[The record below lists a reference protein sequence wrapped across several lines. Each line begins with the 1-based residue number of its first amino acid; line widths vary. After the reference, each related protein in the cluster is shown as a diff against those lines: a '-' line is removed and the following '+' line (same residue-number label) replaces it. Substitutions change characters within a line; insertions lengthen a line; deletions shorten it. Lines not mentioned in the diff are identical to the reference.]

1 MENQLSPDQSAA
13 LAASPETRLTIID
26 PSTQQRY
33 VLITADEYARFES
46 LDAIGRGISQME
58 SGQGQ
63 PLDDAMIEIR
73 QLLQSKL

>member
-13 LAASPETRLTIID
+13 LAASPNARLAVVD

-33 VLITADEYARFES
+33 VLIAEDEYSRLED
-46 LDAIGRGISQME
+46 LDAIRQGILQME

-63 PLDDAMIEIR
+63 PLCEAMNDIR
-73 QLLQSKL
+73 RSLQSRS

>member
-13 LAASPETRLTIID
+13 LAASPNAKLAVID

-33 VLITADEYARFES
+33 VLIAEDEYYRLED
-46 LDAIGRGISQME
+46 LDAIRQGISQME

-63 PLDDAMIEIR
+63 PLSEAINDIR
-73 QLLQSKL
+73 RSLQSRS